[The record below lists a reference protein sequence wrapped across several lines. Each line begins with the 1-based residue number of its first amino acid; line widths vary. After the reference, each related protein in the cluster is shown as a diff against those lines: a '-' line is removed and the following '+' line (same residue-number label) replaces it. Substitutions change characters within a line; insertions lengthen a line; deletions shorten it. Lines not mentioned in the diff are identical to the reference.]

1 MPCFSWLKEEDRPMV
16 EEPSR
21 ELKRWKK
28 FPKKKA
34 FKLQI
39 FWGPFMEKSVT
50 RKIINSLNRWIKD
63 TWLQCLKNSQKK
75 SHFEIIDID
84 NYWKKYARLARP
96 KWDFFAL
103 FSNSVPSCINRI
115 LQSLPWYGRRSKLRR
130 AKAKVRWVQRP
141 KRQGHKLEAKASRVW
156 TKLSGPQS
164 YIRWRRFFHWKCK
177 SIFQD
182 IFFCEF
188 PL

>member
-1 MPCFSWLKEEDRPMV
+1 M
-16 EEPSR
+16 
-21 ELKRWKK
+21 
-28 FPKKKA
+28 
-34 FKLQI
+34 
-39 FWGPFMEKSVT
+39 
-50 RKIINSLNRWIKD
+50 
-63 TWLQCLKNSQKK
+63 
-75 SHFEIIDID
+75 
-84 NYWKKYARLARP
+84 LALLAQNET
-96 KWDFFAL
+96 FFAL

-182 IFFCEF
+182 IFFVKFLCNYSHFYARRNLGANVEMCLREKCNDNTPINQDTKKIDLTF
-188 PL
+188 FTFFLPKAQMNKVWHESI